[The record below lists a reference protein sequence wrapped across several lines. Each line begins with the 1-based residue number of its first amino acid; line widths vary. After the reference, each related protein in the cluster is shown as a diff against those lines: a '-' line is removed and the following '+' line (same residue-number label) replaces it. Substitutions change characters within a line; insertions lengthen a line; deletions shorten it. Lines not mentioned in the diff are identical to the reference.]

1 MPLPPRQ
8 EAPAAHQGVH
18 RRDQPPGERGRPCA
32 AAARSP
38 ASSDER
44 GDWFEFMR
52 WKEILEKIEEATD
65 KCEDVADVL
74 EAVAVKNA

>member
-1 MPLPPRQ
+1 MLREKRNLARIKAYTVEVNRLEN
-8 EAPAAHQGVH
+8 EADRVLRNGIARLV
-18 RRDQPPGERGRPCA
+18 RER
-32 AAARSP
+32 S
-38 ASSDER
+38 
-44 GDWFEFMR
+44 DWFEFMR

>member
-1 MPLPPRQ
+1 MLRNGLTRLVR
-8 EAPAAHQGVH
+8 E
-18 RRDQPPGERGRPCA
+18 RD
-32 AAARSP
+32 
-38 ASSDER
+38 
-44 GDWFEFMR
+44 DWFEFMR